1 VVCWADAAGVITG
14 VAAGV
19 VTVADGPEPV
29 GSVVHAEA
37 QARRI
42 TSTTKIK
49 EYLWNLM
56 MLNSNE
62 RFIFVAISIRLYE
75 KKNSCFLRNSNYIV
89 AGEKLLCQPAP
100 IIPYVRIGICVP

>member
-1 VVCWADAAGVITG
+1 MVSSTELFTVCWADAAEVI
-14 VAAGV
+14 AGV
-19 VTVADGPEPV
+19 TGAAVVTDAEGPEPV
-29 GSVVHAEA
+29 LGSVVHAEA

-42 TSTTKIK
+42 TSTAKIK

-75 KKNSCFLRNSNYIV
+75 KK
-89 AGEKLLCQPAP
+89 ELLVSYETRQT
-100 IIPYVRIGICVP
+100 